1 MYNKIENINFNYLRE
16 IEDKIRNKESISK
29 EEIFYFL
36 EYVVYDVRN
45 KIYDEV
51 HPNFESKCD
60 LAQSI
65 VCYYL
70 NDIGV
75 VNYPCLTNNTIY
87 SSAVGHSYV
96 VATFNV
102 EGQEVNYLIDPTY
115 VQFFKKEDCNESK
128 YIVINE
134 YIVVTPSPGYFIKA
148 EDTARISWFNYYG
161 FDVLDED
168 LARIYGNSFYNTRA
182 MKKDKKFE
190 ELSGDFY
197 INSFLKNGKEKLS
210 KTVDEIVQ
218 NGYYIS
224 LDDQK
229 NRGI

>member
-1 MYNKIENINFNYLRE
+1 MYNKIDNINYGYLRE
-16 IEDKIRNKESISK
+16 IEDKIRNRESISK
-29 EEIFYFL
+29 EEAFYFL

-45 KIYDEV
+45 KIYDEE

-65 VCYYL
+65 ICYYL

-87 SSAVGHSYV
+87 SSVVGHSYV

-102 EGQEVNYLIDPTY
+102 EGKDVNYLIDPTY

-128 YIVINE
+128 YVVINGYIVI
-134 YIVVTPSPGYFIKA
+134 TPSPGYFIKA
-148 EDTARISWFNYYG
+148 EDFARISLFNYYG
-161 FDVLDED
+161 FDALDEE
-168 LARIYGNSFYNTRA
+168 LARIYGNSFYNTMT

-210 KTVDEIVQ
+210 KSAQDIVQ
-218 NGYYIS
+218 NGYYVSFNDNKI
-224 LDDQK
+224 
-229 NRGI
+229 R